1 MLLLGLDGGLPAA
14 QMEDISWSLYSLS
27 FSGNP
32 ADGFLSSII
41 GSSVS
46 EFLGLFV
53 STTSQDFTIVA
64 LSFKGDVL
72 VFNGFLFISV

>member
-53 STTSQDFTIVA
+53 STSQDFTIVA